1 MTIHTLTAQS
11 IAIVTIAYKNL
22 IELAIKFHQDG
33 RGAKKNRQKHNAKVG
48 HIFYRVCQGVDHH
61 IQALVGFKRPSS
73 GRASCKAKN
82 DSADTR
88 VAKAQW
94 RIKVFKLVHRH
105 LLDARCLKNF
115 SIKMKRYNTATSK
128 SEHPKIPLVCNLLS
142 HFSTCVPFF
151 NGDCKKIG
159 E

>member
-1 MTIHTLTAQS
+1 VTIHTLTAQS

-73 GRASCKAKN
+73 GRASASNKQSFMCAKPRMIQP
-82 DSADTR
+82 T
-88 VAKAQW
+88 QEW
-94 RIKVFKLVHRH
+94 RRH
-105 LLDARCLKNF
+105 SEGLKYSN
-115 SIKMKRYNTATSK
+115 
-128 SEHPKIPLVCNLLS
+128 
-142 HFSTCVPFF
+142 
-151 NGDCKKIG
+151 
-159 E
+159 